1 MLESK
6 FQNWKIM
13 IPYKFK
19 YYWIDRQWMC
29 QKGCNNWQYN
39 NAILEIKIFDKEKV
53 WSFSNMTIKGAIDD
67 NDILEIKFLDKKINR
82 TIAFVFGGLILIVV
96 IASALSSWSYDVS
109 KGKL

>member
-1 MLESK
+1 
-6 FQNWKIM
+6 
-13 IPYKFK
+13 
-19 YYWIDRQWMC
+19 MC

-39 NAILEIKIFDKEKV
+39 NAILEIIIFDKEKV
-53 WSFSNMTIKGAIDD
+53 WSLENLLTYLTTTNSNMTIKGAIDD